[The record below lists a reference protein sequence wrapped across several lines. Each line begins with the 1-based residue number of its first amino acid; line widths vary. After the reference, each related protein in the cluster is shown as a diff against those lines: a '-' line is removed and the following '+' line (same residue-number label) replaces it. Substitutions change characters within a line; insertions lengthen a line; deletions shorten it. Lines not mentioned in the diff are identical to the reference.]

1 MKHVNSV
8 LTRRSFIASG
18 VAVASTLQLQRA
30 ARALGFAP
38 EADVCGLAAEQEE
51 GPYYVVDEMV
61 RSNIVEGKPGVPLS
75 LRLVLLDARTCKPLQ
90 NAAVD
95 IWHCDAGGVYSGYTK
110 QSMMQGGPPGGPN
123 GPGGPD
129 GPNGQG
135 GPPPGFDPQH
145 PGDRPGPPG
154 GMGGPPKNNPTDKF
168 TFLRG
173 IQITGADGSVN
184 FQTVFPGFYQGRTN
198 HIHFKVREGGSLS
211 SKTYAA
217 GHTSHTG
224 QIFFPEEVN
233 LQLMQHEP
241 YNLHK
246 IHRTTQAED
255 HVFGEQ
261 NGLLFIARLLPM
273 HSGNF
278 GAGIHAELI
287 AAVDPTATPGPVQ
300 FMGGPGGPR

>member
-1 MKHVNSV
+1 MKSV
-8 LTRRSFIASG
+8 LTRRHFIASG
-18 VAVASTLQLQRA
+18 VVVASTLQLQRA
-30 ARALGFAP
+30 AKAIGFAP
-38 EADVCGLAAEQEE
+38 EADVCRLAAEQEE
-51 GPYYVVDEMV
+51 GPFYVADELV

-75 LRLVLLDARTCKPLQ
+75 LRLVVLDTRTCKPLQ

-110 QSMMQGGPPGGPN
+110 QSMMQGGPPGGP
-123 GPGGPD
+123 D
-129 GPNGQG
+129 GQG
-135 GPPPGFDPQH
+135 GPPPGLDPQH

-154 GMGGPPKNNPTDKF
+154 GMRGAPKNNPTDKF

-198 HIHFKVREGGSLS
+198 HIHFKVREGGQISA
-211 SKTYAA
+211 KTYAA
-217 GHTSHTG
+217 GHTAHTG
-224 QIFFPEEVN
+224 QLFFPEEVSV
-233 LQLMQHEP
+233 QLMQHEP
-241 YNLHK
+241 YSLHK

-261 NGLLFIARLLPM
+261 NGHLFLARLQPLHP
-273 HSGNF
+273 GNF

-287 AAVDPTATPGPVQ
+287 AAVDPTATPAGIQP
-300 FMGGPGGPR
+300 MGGPGPNPGGSR